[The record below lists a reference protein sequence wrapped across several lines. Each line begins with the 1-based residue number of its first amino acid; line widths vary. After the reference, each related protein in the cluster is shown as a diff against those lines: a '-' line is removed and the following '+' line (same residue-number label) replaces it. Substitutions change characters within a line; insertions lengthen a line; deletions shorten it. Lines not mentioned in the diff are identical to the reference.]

1 MYGYFPLDLLVL
13 CLQAKLWSIMLAYFV
28 LMILRKMIKSF
39 WVILRMN
46 KVLSINSNLNDETLF
61 RLNKTNK
68 IGDYFTTEIKEREAL
83 IKRLNKYIVAFDYTE
98 KILIVLSAANG
109 RISII
114 SFSSIIEAHVWI
126 LSASFS
132 VVFSLTT
139 GIMKKLL
146 QTTRNKKRNIMRIV
160 LAKSKLSSIETVIS
174 QALIDSEI
182 SYKEFKTIVDE
193 KEKDEKN

>member
-28 LMILRKMIKSF
+28 LMILREMIKSF

-146 QTTRNKKRNIMRIV
+146 QKTRNKKRNIMRIV

>member
-61 RLNKTNK
+61 RLKKTNK

>member
-28 LMILRKMIKSF
+28 LMILREMIKSF

-61 RLNKTNK
+61 RLKKTNK